1 MKHIVWILVVLL
13 IVLHQDTW
21 LWDDDS
27 LLLGFL
33 PMGMAYHIGISIAA
47 SIVWLLAVRYAWPT
61 DAGDTDGGP
70 VA

>member
-47 SIVWLLAVRYAWPT
+47 SIVWLLAVRYAWPADSG
-61 DAGDTDGGP
+61 DADGGP